1 MEQQYFGKRDWF
13 LVKPAQGTESTQKPA
28 SISSIFTI
36 PAKTQR
42 CLINFLIDSGADVSV
57 LPSKQFQPDNSNS
70 SEKLTSASN
79 FPIKVYGTKSMT
91 FQLVGLERQFQ
102 WKFVVADVNRP
113 ILGSDF
119 LAYAHAIVDCQNN
132 QIRIDENVIHGSSR
146 SIETIASDQLHNV
159 SSKLYIETEGKPIFQ
174 RARRIGGKILESV
187 RREFENMLQK
197 KLSERAKANGPH
209 H

>member
-1 MEQQYFGKRDWF
+1 
-13 LVKPAQGTESTQKPA
+13 
-28 SISSIFTI
+28 
-36 PAKTQR
+36 
-42 CLINFLIDSGADVSV
+42 
-57 LPSKQFQPDNSNS
+57 
-70 SEKLTSASN
+70 
-79 FPIKVYGTKSMT
+79 MT

-187 RREFENMLQK
+187 RQEF
-197 KLSERAKANGPH
+197 
-209 H
+209 